1 MESVVQNQV
10 RAESAAAAGSA
21 GGRFRARAR
30 AALGRAWPALALY
43 LAIRVVSSVGY
54 AVLTELFGAKAH
66 RGRPLFTA
74 VDGGWYHL
82 IATYG
87 YNVEVSAHYY
97 GSVFGFFPLYPELM
111 HYGSDVTGLPVNV
124 VGLIVT
130 WLSAAAAAWGLFEVG
145 RLLYDARTGVV
156 LAALWAVV
164 PSAIIESMLYADTLA
179 VAFSVWA
186 VYAVLRRWWLTAGVC
201 AALAGLTRPTASAVV
216 AVVALAALVAVVRR
230 QDGWR
235 PWAGGLLAPAGLV
248 AFFAYVAVRTNSVT
262 GYFKEQKEG
271 WGSYFDFGRST
282 FSRLAHGLLL
292 SHGYATEAK
301 IITTAVLVLVPILI
315 VVQILNHQPWQLI
328 AYTVI
333 SCVVVYGTVHI
344 YTTSPRELMPLFPL
358 LLPPAV
364 YLAKPERRVLAYSV
378 LGVLAV
384 ASGWYAGYVTVMT
397 GHPTLAI
404 P

>member
-1 MESVVQNQV
+1 MCRTSSGTIRRPR
-10 RAESAAAAGSA
+10 RARPATGSGPPRSGPGPPWPSTWPYAWSAASDTP
-21 GGRFRARAR
+21 
-30 AALGRAWPALALY
+30 L
-43 LAIRVVSSVGY
+43 
-54 AVLTELFGAKAH
+54 LTEAFGAKAH

-87 YNVEVSAHYY
+87 YNTEVASHYF

-130 WLSAAAAAWGLFEVG
+130 WLSAAAAAWGLFELG

-156 LAALWAVV
+156 LAALWAVA

-179 VAFSVWA
+179 VALSIWA
-186 VYAVLRRWWLTAGVC
+186 LYALLRRWWLTAGIC

-216 AVVALAALVAVVRR
+216 VVVCVAALIAVVRR

-235 PWAGGLLAPAGLV
+235 PWVGALLAPTGLV
-248 AFFAYVAVRTNSVT
+248 AFFAYVAVRTKSLT
-262 GYFKEQKEG
+262 GYFKEQRQG
-271 WGSYFDFGRST
+271 WGSYFDEGRST
-282 FSRLAHGLLL
+282 FSRLAHGLTL
-292 SHGYATEAK
+292 SHGYGTEAK
-301 IITTAVLVLVPILI
+301 AITTAVLVLVPIMI
-315 VVQILNHQPWQLI
+315 IVQIRSRQPWQLI
-328 AYTVI
+328 AYTLI
-333 SCVVVYGTVHI
+333 TCIVVYGTVHI
-344 YTTSPRELMPLFPL
+344 YTTSPRELLSLFPL

-364 YLAKPERRVLAYSV
+364 YLAKPERRVLAYS
-378 LGVLAV
+378 LLAVLAV